1 MNISNMSE
9 QSEQGSLNN
18 SNISISENKNN
29 LFIINDNGSFIDD
42 NNILEDDCI
51 TPKDDDE
58 NINSK
63 KKKKN
68 DIININENKNTRI
81 GRSIP
86 HYDSNATT
94 RNVITNIISNR
105 QNFNELNN
113 GITNSLKLSNNN
125 NNNMN
130 VSSNYNN
137 IENNICTSNN
147 INPNINDNNIEGLQ
161 NIIRIENQSSHIKTI
176 SSNISQTNP
185 CNINIMS
192 GQINSFVMCN
202 MNLALTPIQEINE
215 YNIIRENNS
224 PDFNIS
230 DNIQQHIP
238 TNNCDFNKFSQ
249 TQNHYVGNTNQNE
262 QQNEQNNS
270 TNQNTPNSSE
280 TGNENNSRNRDTHN
294 NNNNRN
300 NRSSNGNSNND
311 ENDDNDNG
319 HNSENG
325 NNNEN
330 GHNNENDFSEEIE
343 NEEEIKENPS
353 NVLVN
358 NNNNTSGINIVDNLT
373 QHLQKELTCPICLDY
388 FYLPVTMNCGHT
400 FCRYCIGHNKLNGKN
415 CPLCRQPLG
424 HSSCINTILSN
435 LVRIY
440 NLRRKSLK
448 IYKSIEIVN
457 TVDDIWWNENFIKS
471 QVSVSLF
478 LRIFLHDMISPPI
491 FFDDLSSCIIDFFT
505 VNNLW
510 SKAKYVFNINDC
522 KAFSELVGYDKDNK
536 ELTNERLHAWVER
549 YITQNP
555 SMCMRKDE
563 KIILKLYQ
571 DRTHRIDSHIFDSSV
586 LPNRLP
592 WDGGRHAK
600 SLIHMPHSS
609 VSLSHLLFVKVDNN
623 NIGVVDCGSTIGTM
637 IKVNNY
643 HVLKEGDI
651 IHIGDRLEVTVS
663 IDKNTAGMPYKG
675 YVWNKNSN
683 KVLDRHELNEL
694 IKSESS
700 TPTDTGAISTDP
712 ITGKIIDSNNINE
725 INLNNN
731 SDINIL
737 EDNNTLLNYCENIES
752 NLLIKFDFGTVKEEI
767 TLKTEYI
774 DPKGVVLGRGP
785 YAQSSYKKISVTNS
799 NGYVS
804 REHCLIY
811 YDGSKPSGERWLLRD
826 TSTLGTFLK
835 IKPFSEPVPL
845 PIGSIFK
852 AGQCKIEVCSHDTLQ
867 FAQYPERSISLH
879 NTNNP
884 SNTDNFNN
892 NNYGDNRNIDNDSN
906 HGRNNSSGNSGNNS
920 NGANSRNYRN
930 NQNQYYN
937 QMGSD
942 LNIPLNNNLINSETS
957 ANSETSTHSN
967 GENNLNNQRG
977 CYNFNFHI
985 GQNTNDISE
994 PLNDNAYY
1002 SSNTNQYNFN
1012 SEVIQSFVQSN
1023 GQLANH
1029 ENNIISR
1036 NIINPNS
1043 EAQHTNRDTYF
1054 YNYLRHE
1061 RNIQNITNLND
1072 INCINPVNNTNP
1084 YWARYNRGDVR
1095 NCIPYTMNQC
1105 EYRENVNN
1113 YYAHVNQIK
1122 DENVEEELYYE
1133 SEISRQN
1140 LSIPN
1145 FSQNQSGGG
1154 DNWDYRY

>member
-18 SNISISENKNN
+18 SNISVSDNRNN
-29 LFIINDNGSFIDD
+29 LFIINDDGSFIDD
-42 NNILEDDCI
+42 NNIIEDECI

-58 NINSK
+58 NVHS

-68 DIININENKNTRI
+68 DILNINENKN
-81 GRSIP
+81 GRNSR
-86 HYDSNATT
+86 HGLRYDPNATT
-94 RNVITNIISNR
+94 RNGITNNISNR
-105 QNFNELNN
+105 PNFNDAINN
-113 GITNSLKLSNNN
+113 NLHDSGSNNSN
-125 NNNMN
+125 TND
-130 VSSNYNN
+130 SSHYNN
-137 IENNICTSNN
+137 SENNICASNN
-147 INPNINDNNIEGLQ
+147 MS
-161 NIIRIENQSSHIKTI
+161 II
-176 SSNISQTNP
+176 
-185 CNINIMS
+185 S
-192 GQINSFVMCN
+192 GQINGSAICN
-202 MNLALTPIQEINE
+202 MNLAHTPIQGHNE
-215 YNIIRENNS
+215 YNIARENNPS
-224 PDFNIS
+224 EFNNPDNMP
-230 DNIQQHIP
+230 QPIP
-238 TNNCDFNKFSQ
+238 TNNFDFNKFSQ
-249 TQNHYVGNTNQNE
+249 AQNHYVENTTQGGHQNNNTNR
-262 QQNEQNNS
+262 NNPNNN
-270 TNQNTPNSSE
+270 TN
-280 TGNENNSRNRDTHN
+280 GNGNNNRNRDTN
-294 NNNNRN
+294 NNNNRS
-300 NRSSNGNSNND
+300 NRDSNGSSNSGENNND
-311 ENDDNDNG
+311 ENNNHD
-319 HNSENG
+319 E

-330 GHNNENDFSEEIE
+330 NYSDDIE
-343 NEEEIKENPS
+343 NEVDAEADAS
-353 NVLVN
+353 NALV
-358 NNNNTSGINIVDNLT
+358 NNNTSGIHIVDNLT

-448 IYKSIEIVN
+448 IYKSVEVVN
-457 TVDDIWWNENFIKS
+457 TVDEIWWNENFIKS

-609 VSLSHLLFVKVDNN
+609 VSLSHLLFVKADNN

-637 IKVNNY
+637 VKVNNY
-643 HVLKEGDI
+643 HILKEGDI

-700 TPTDTGAISTDP
+700 TPADAGVTGSATGNAVDT
-712 ITGKIIDSNNINE
+712 SNNNNQT
-725 INLNNN
+725 NLNNN
-731 SDINIL
+731 SDINISD
-737 EDNNTLLNYCENIES
+737 DNSALLNFCENIES

-811 YDGSKPSGERWLLRD
+811 YDGSKPPGERWLLRD

-852 AGQCKIEVCSHDTLQ
+852 AGQCKIEVCSHDTVQ

-884 SNTDNFNN
+884 SNADNFSNN
-892 NNYGDNRNIDNDSN
+892 QPGDNRNVDNDAN
-906 HGRNNSSGNSGNNS
+906 HARNNSSGNSGNNS
-920 NGANSRNYRN
+920 NGTNSRNYRN
-930 NQNQYYN
+930 NQYYSQIDSGAN
-937 QMGSD
+937 TSG
-942 LNIPLNNNLINSETS
+942 NNNSENSEHLENSETS

-967 GENNLNNQRG
+967 NENNPNNQRG

-985 GQNTNDISE
+985 GQNNNEISR
-994 PLNDNAYY
+994 PLHDNGYY
-1002 SSNTNQYNFN
+1002 SSANHYNIN
-1012 SEVIQSFVQSN
+1012 SDVIQSFVQN
-1023 GQLANH
+1023 NAQLANH
-1029 ENNIISR
+1029 ENNFISR
-1036 NIINPNS
+1036 NVMNPS
-1043 EAQHTNRDTYF
+1043 TESQHANRDTYF
-1054 YNYLRHE
+1054 YNYLRHHD
-1061 RNIQNITNLND
+1061 RNIANISNTNDVNAMNS
-1072 INCINPVNNTNP
+1072 INSVRNANP
-1084 YWARYNRGDVR
+1084 YWTRYNRGDIR
-1095 NCIPYTMNQC
+1095 NCAPYTINQC
-1105 EYRENVNN
+1105 EYRENNNN
-1113 YYAHVNQIK
+1113 YYGHVNEIK
-1122 DENVEEELYYE
+1122 DENAGDELYYE
-1133 SEISRQN
+1133 SEMSRQN
-1140 LSIPN
+1140 LSVAN
-1145 FSQNQSGGG
+1145 FSRSQSGGE
-1154 DNWDYRY
+1154 NWDFRYQYMHF

>member
-18 SNISISENKNN
+18 SNISVSDNRNN
-29 LFIINDNGSFIDD
+29 LFIINDDGSFIDD
-42 NNILEDDCI
+42 NNIIEDECI

-58 NINSK
+58 NVNSRR
-63 KKKKN
+63 KKN
-68 DIININENKNTRI
+68 DILNINENKN
-81 GRSIP
+81 GRNARHVP
-86 HYDSNATT
+86 RYDPNATT
-94 RNVITNIISNR
+94 RNGISNNLSNR
-105 QNFNELNN
+105 SNFNDAIN
-113 GITNSLKLSNNN
+113 NSLHDSASNNSN
-125 NNNMN
+125 TND
-130 VSSNYNN
+130 SSNYNN
-137 IENNICTSNN
+137 SENIICTSNN
-147 INPNINDNNIEGLQ
+147 M
-161 NIIRIENQSSHIKTI
+161 NII
-176 SSNISQTNP
+176 
-185 CNINIMS
+185 S
-192 GQINSFVMCN
+192 GQ
-202 MNLALTPIQEINE
+202 MNGSAI
-215 YNIIRENNS
+215 Y
-224 PDFNIS
+224 
-230 DNIQQHIP
+230 
-238 TNNCDFNKFSQ
+238 
-249 TQNHYVGNTNQNE
+249 
-262 QQNEQNNS
+262 
-270 TNQNTPNSSE
+270 
-280 TGNENNSRNRDTHN
+280 
-294 NNNNRN
+294 
-300 NRSSNGNSNND
+300 
-311 ENDDNDNG
+311 
-319 HNSENG
+319 
-325 NNNEN
+325 
-330 GHNNENDFSEEIE
+330 
-343 NEEEIKENPS
+343 
-353 NVLVN
+353 
-358 NNNNTSGINIVDNLT
+358 
-373 QHLQKELTCPICLDY
+373 Y

-448 IYKSIEIVN
+448 IYKSVETVN
-457 TVDDIWWNENFIKS
+457 TVDEIWWNENFIKS

-609 VSLSHLLFVKVDNN
+609 VSLSHLLFVKTDNN

-637 IKVNNY
+637 VKVNNY

-700 TPTDTGAISTDP
+700 TPADAGATGSA
-712 ITGKIIDSNNINE
+712 TGKTVDTSNNNNNNNQT
-725 INLNNN
+725 NLNNN
-731 SDINIL
+731 SDINISD
-737 EDNNTLLNYCENIES
+737 DNNTLLNFCENIES

-811 YDGSKPSGERWLLRD
+811 YDGSKPPGERWLLRD

-852 AGQCKIEVCSHDTLQ
+852 AGQCKIEVCSHDTVQ

-884 SNTDNFNN
+884 SNADNFSNN
-892 NNYGDNRNIDNDSN
+892 PSGDNRNVDNDPN
-906 HGRNNSSGNSGNNS
+906 HARNNSSGNSGNNS
-920 NGANSRNYRN
+920 NGTNSRNYRN
-930 NQNQYYN
+930 NQYYSQIDSGAN
-937 QMGSD
+937 TSA
-942 LNIPLNNNLINSETS
+942 NNNSEHSEHLENSETS

-967 GENNLNNQRG
+967 NESNPNNQRG

-985 GQNTNDISE
+985 GQNNNEISR
-994 PLNDNAYY
+994 PLHENAYY
-1002 SSNTNQYNFN
+1002 SSANNYNIN
-1012 SEVIQSFVQSN
+1012 SDVIQSFIQNNS
-1023 GQLANH
+1023 QLANN
-1029 ENNIISR
+1029 ENNFSSR
-1036 NIINPNS
+1036 NIMNHTTES
-1043 EAQHTNRDTYF
+1043 QHTNRDTYF
-1054 YNYLRHE
+1054 YNYLRHHD
-1061 RNIQNITNLND
+1061 RNISNIVNAND
-1072 INCINPVNNTNP
+1072 ANAMNNINNISNANP
-1084 YWARYNRGDVR
+1084 YWTRYNRGDIR
-1095 NCIPYTMNQC
+1095 NCAPYTINQC
-1105 EYRENVNN
+1105 EYRENNNN
-1113 YYAHVNQIK
+1113 YYGHVNEIK
-1122 DENVEEELYYE
+1122 DENAGEELYYE
-1133 SEISRQN
+1133 SEMSRQN
-1140 LSIPN
+1140 LSVAN
-1145 FSQNQSGGG
+1145 FSRSQSGG
-1154 DNWDYRY
+1154 DNWDFSATSSIHTHEQFLIRRKMESVFKFVLIILSLNDAVSYKKHTHILFGPLNLKSHY